1 MPGVRK
7 TAKGAAL
14 RRWFQEKW
22 TDEKGNPCGSRKN
35 KGVKKCRPTRKKSS
49 KTPKTWAELGPSGKA
64 RVVREKRRVGMGRR
78 TRRAA
83 CGMRVVKS

>member
-1 MPGVRK
+1 MARVRK

-14 RRWFQEKW
+14 RRWFQERW

-35 KGVKKCRPTRKKSS
+35 KGVKKCRPTRRRSS
-49 KTPKTWAELGPSGKA
+49 KTPKTWAQLGPSGRR
-64 RVVREKRRVGMGRR
+64 RVVREKRGVGMGRR
-78 TRRAA
+78 APKAA